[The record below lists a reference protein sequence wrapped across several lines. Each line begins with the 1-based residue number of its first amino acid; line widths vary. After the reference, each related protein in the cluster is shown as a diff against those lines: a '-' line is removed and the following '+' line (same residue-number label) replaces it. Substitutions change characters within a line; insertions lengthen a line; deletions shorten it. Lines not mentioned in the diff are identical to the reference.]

1 MISSLASPAPK
12 ALAVSLPFCALGA
25 GLRPHHQPL
34 LPSSCTQETA
44 RAQGRSESPWAK
56 VNADGALT
64 LEPHGGPSKPS
75 SVSGTLLEE
84 AKDGEEAAAA
94 ASAAAAWAAADL
106 MAAVVAASSLGAGA
120 LLLARMAG
128 AASR

>member
-1 MISSLASPAPK
+1 MD
-12 ALAVSLPFCALGA
+12 V
-25 GLRPHHQPL
+25 
-34 LPSSCTQETA
+34 
-44 RAQGRSESPWAK
+44 
-56 VNADGALT
+56 DGTWT
-64 LEPHGGPSKPS
+64 LEPHGGPPKPS

-106 MAAVVAASSLGAGA
+106 MAAVIAASSLGAGA

-128 AASR
+128 AASRWVCLLLSGPTTVSCKFCPHACIRSHSDARDVALECSSRL

>member
-1 MISSLASPAPK
+1 MD
-12 ALAVSLPFCALGA
+12 V
-25 GLRPHHQPL
+25 
-34 LPSSCTQETA
+34 
-44 RAQGRSESPWAK
+44 
-56 VNADGALT
+56 DGTWT

-75 SVSGTLLEE
+75 SVISGTLLEE

-106 MAAVVAASSLGAGA
+106 MAAVIAASSLGAGA

-128 AASR
+128 AASRWVCPLLPGPSTVSSALLSAGLHPQPRDARVALECSSRCL